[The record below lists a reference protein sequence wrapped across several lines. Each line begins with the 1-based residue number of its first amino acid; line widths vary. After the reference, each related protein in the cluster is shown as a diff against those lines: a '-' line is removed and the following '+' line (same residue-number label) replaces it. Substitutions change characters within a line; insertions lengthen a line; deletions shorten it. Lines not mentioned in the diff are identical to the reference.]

1 MQVGYLQ
8 CMKTTNDGPRSDH
21 LIPIYKTVSATQ
33 HNRNTVF
40 AAVSAAIMP
49 DYRLQHEAESEFLEV
64 DPTGRYGR
72 YNEVL
77 GKGASKTVYRAF
89 DEIEGIEVA
98 WNQVKVND
106 ALQSPEDLERLYSE
120 VHLLKTLKHKNIIKF
135 YSSWIDTKTRNINF
149 ITEMFTSGTLRQYR
163 QKHKRVDLRAVKNW
177 ARQILR
183 GLLYLH
189 SHDPPIIHRDLKCD
203 NIFVNGNQGEVKI
216 GDLGLA
222 AILCKSHSA
231 HSVIGTPEF
240 MAPEL
245 YDEEYNELVDIYAF
259 GMCLLEMLT
268 FDYPYSECS
277 NPAQIYKKVTSGKRP
292 AALYKVKDPE
302 VRQFV
307 EKCLA
312 TVSRRLPARELLM
325 DPFLQTDEHGLE
337 YSFSRLDFCRD
348 DVGELGPLLRE
359 PNIEALQNDHHKA
372 HQSMHFV
379 NPHSKNGIYVHYE
392 NKKQQKVVP
401 LPSYFREDSMSHN
414 MDFTVKGKKREDDTI
429 FLRLRIA
436 DTEGRIRNIYFPFD
450 VEADTA
456 MSVASEMVAELD
468 LADQDVTKIAEM
480 IDEEILALVPDW
492 KAGVAIDDHLSLY
505 DHSNSTYETSE
516 TCWWNH
522 NDHVSSISSQSSLME
537 YLKSHYYVD
546 NKAEIVPCTRVE
558 CAAMHGRFEEVTF
571 QVDAT
576 DFSSYVEEEA
586 PTISSGSSSD
596 VLHHDWV
603 NGEDSVSPRSLMSHG
618 SGTSHFEDLQ
628 SCPISSGTGN
638 KEDVVSSKPA
648 KPPEKTAYV
657 DNFEESCSHGLPEG
671 FSPVSGYDCLSSVH
685 KPMFHPQSPL
695 SVNVLSDEDED
706 STSREL
712 RLLAEKHQKE
722 LKELQRRHEHS
733 LLEIE
738 NELKNRR
745 PLRSSLDKKKSS
757 PGINFQDQKLNVNG
771 KQEHREDDSS
781 RHGTLERDKEFAAM
795 KQLGSDIRGTSLSS
809 STSHRRSPKGTTV
822 SSDFPGPRKLAMR
835 SSPAPPVRPNNR
847 NVAPN
852 RRLMKMHSF
861 SGVDGQH
868 SINSLAREVSR
879 QKNYQTIGAFRTGNL
894 DDKKHSDEG
903 LRRFPSISQK
913 SFSRNS
919 KEKLDSLRELKH
931 TM

>member
-1 MQVGYLQ
+1 MPYYVLQ
-8 CMKTTNDGPRSDH
+8 RE
-21 LIPIYKTVSATQ
+21 V
-33 HNRNTVF
+33 
-40 AAVSAAIMP
+40 
-49 DYRLQHEAESEFLEV
+49 ESEFLEV

-72 YNEVL
+72 YNDVL

-98 WNQVKVND
+98 WNQVKVNEI
-106 ALQSPEDLERLYSE
+106 LQSPEDLERLYSE

-135 YSSWIDTKTRNINF
+135 FSSWIDTTTRNINF

-222 AILCKSHSA
+222 AILRKSHSA
-231 HSVIGTPEF
+231 HTVIGTPEF

-268 FDYPYSECS
+268 FEYPYSECS
-277 NPAQIYKKVTSGKRP
+277 NPAQIYKKVTSGKKP
-292 AALYKVKDPE
+292 AALYKLKDPE

-307 EKCLA
+307 EKCLV

-337 YSFSRLDFCRD
+337 YSFSRLDFCKD

-359 PNIEALQNDHHKA
+359 PNIEAFQNGAHKLLQSIHLVH
-372 HQSMHFV
+372 
-379 NPHSKNGIYVHYE
+379 PCSKNEISVHHE

-401 LPSYFREDSMSHN
+401 LPSYIREDSMSHN

-450 VEADTA
+450 VEEDTA

-480 IDEEILALVPDW
+480 IDEEIMALVPDW
-492 KAGVAIDDHLSLY
+492 KAGVAIDDHHSFY
-505 DHSNSTYETSE
+505 DHYHSSNKTSE

-522 NDHVSSISSQSSLME
+522 NDHASSISSQSSLLE
-537 YLKSHYYVD
+537 YLRSHYHVD
-546 NKAEIVPCTRVE
+546 NKSEIVPCTQVE

-571 QVDAT
+571 QFNAT
-576 DFSSYVEEEA
+576 DFYSYVEEEA
-586 PTISSGSSSD
+586 PTISSGSSD

-603 NGEDSVSPRSLMSHG
+603 NGEDPVSPISLISHG
-618 SGTSHFEDLQ
+618 SGISNFEDPQTCL
-628 SCPISSGTGN
+628 ISSGTGN
-638 KEDVVSSKPA
+638 KEDVVPSKPA
-648 KPPEKTAYV
+648 KPPETTGYV
-657 DNFEESCSHGLPEG
+657 GNFEESWSNGLSEG
-671 FSPVSGYDCLSSVH
+671 FSPVTDSNCLSSVP
-685 KPMFHPQSPL
+685 KPMFHPQSPS
-695 SVNVLSDEDED
+695 SVNILSDEDED

-712 RLLAEKHQKE
+712 RLLAVKHQKE
-722 LKELQRRHEHS
+722 LMELQRKHEHS
-733 LLEIE
+733 LLGIE
-738 NELKNRR
+738 NELKNRT
-745 PLRSSLDKKKSS
+745 PLGTSLDMKNSS

-771 KQEHREDDSS
+771 QREQREDDSV
-781 RHGTLERDKEFAAM
+781 RHGTTGRDKEFVAM
-795 KQLGSDIRGTSLSS
+795 KQLGSDARGTRLSS
-809 STSHRRSPKGTTV
+809 SPSHRLSPMEPAA
-822 SSDFPGPRKLAMR
+822 SSDFPGPSKLAMH
-835 SSPAPPVRPNNR
+835 SSTLPSVRPINR
-847 NVAPN
+847 NIAPN
-852 RRLMKMHSF
+852 QRLMKMHSF
-861 SGVDGQH
+861 SGVDSQR
-868 SINSLAREVSR
+868 SINSLAKEVSR
-879 QKNYQTIGAFRTGNL
+879 QKNYQTIGAFRTGNV
-894 DDKKHSDEG
+894 DEKKHSLEG
-903 LRRFPSISQK
+903 MRRFPSISQK
-913 SFSRNS
+913 SSSRNC
-919 KEKLDSLRELKH
+919 KEGKTK
-931 TM
+931 

>member
-8 CMKTTNDGPRSDH
+8 SMKTTKDDPRSDH
-21 LIPIYKTVSATQ
+21 LIPIYKTTSAIQ
-33 HNRNTVF
+33 YNRNTVLV
-40 AAVSAAIMP
+40 AASAAIMP
-49 DYRLQHEAESEFLEV
+49 YYRLQHEAESEFLEV

-72 YNEVL
+72 YIEVL

-89 DEIEGIEVA
+89 DEIEGVEVA

-106 ALQSPEDLERLYSE
+106 VLQSPEDLERLYSE

-135 YSSWIDTKTRNINF
+135 FSSWIDTKTRNINF

-268 FDYPYSECS
+268 FEYPYSECS
-277 NPAQIYKKVTSGKRP
+277 NPAQIYKKVTSGKKP

-307 EKCLA
+307 EKCLV

-359 PNIEALQNDHHKA
+359 PNIEAFQNGGHKA
-372 HQSMHFV
+372 HQSIHFV
-379 NPHSKNGIYVHYE
+379 HPCGKNGISVHYE
-392 NKKQQKVVP
+392 NKKQRRVVP

-450 VEADTA
+450 VEGDTA

-492 KAGVAIDDHLSLY
+492 KAGVAIDDHHYFY
-505 DHSNSTYETSE
+505 DHDNSTYETNE
-516 TCWWNH
+516 ACWWNH
-522 NDHVSSISSQSSLME
+522 NDHVSSISSQSSLLE
-537 YLKSHYYVD
+537 YLRSHYYVD
-546 NKAEIVPCTRVE
+546 NKSEIVPCTRVE
-558 CAAMHGRFEEVTF
+558 CAAMRGRFEEVTF
-571 QVDAT
+571 QVNAT

-586 PTISSGSSSD
+586 PTISSGSSD

-603 NGEDSVSPRSLMSHG
+603 NGEDPVSPGSFMSHG
-618 SGTSHFEDLQ
+618 SGASNFEDPQ
-628 SCPISSGTGN
+628 SCLISSGTGN
-638 KEDVVSSKPA
+638 KEDVVPSKPA
-648 KPPEKTAYV
+648 KPPEKTGYV
-657 DNFEESCSHGLPEG
+657 DNFEESWSHGLSEG
-671 FSPVSGYDCLSSVH
+671 FSPVTHSDCLSSFH
-685 KPMFHPQSPL
+685 KPMLHPQSPS
-695 SVNVLSDEDED
+695 SVKILSDEDED

-712 RLLAEKHQKE
+712 RLLAVKHQKE
-722 LKELQRRHEHS
+722 LMELQRKHEHS

-738 NELKNRR
+738 NELKNTT
-745 PLRSSLDKKKSS
+745 PLRSPLDKKKSS

-771 KQEHREDDSS
+771 QQEHREDDSV
-781 RHGTLERDKEFAAM
+781 RHGTIGRDKEFAAM
-795 KQLGSDIRGTSLSS
+795 KQLGSDVRGTRLSS
-809 STSHRRSPKGTTV
+809 NASHRISPKDPAV
-822 SSDFPGPRKLAMR
+822 SSDFPGPRKLAMH
-835 SSPAPPVRPNNR
+835 SSPTPPVRPINR
-847 NVAPN
+847 NIAPN
-852 RRLMKMHSF
+852 QRLMKMHSF
-861 SGVDGQH
+861 SGVDSQH

-879 QKNYQTIGAFRTGNL
+879 QRNYQTIGAFRTGNL
-894 DDKKHSDEG
+894 DDKKHSGEG

-913 SFSRNS
+913 SSSRNC
-919 KEKLDSLRELKH
+919 KEGKTR
-931 TM
+931 

>member
-1 MQVGYLQ
+1 VQVGYLQ
-8 CMKTTNDGPRSDH
+8 SMKTTKDDPRSDH
-21 LIPIYKTVSATQ
+21 LIPIYKTTSAIQ
-33 HNRNTVF
+33 YNRNTVLV
-40 AAVSAAIMP
+40 AASAAIMP
-49 DYRLQHEAESEFLEV
+49 YYRLQHEAESEFLEV

-72 YNEVL
+72 YIEVL

-89 DEIEGIEVA
+89 DEIEGVEVA

-106 ALQSPEDLERLYSE
+106 VLQSPEDLERLYSE

-135 YSSWIDTKTRNINF
+135 FSSWIDTKTRNINF

-268 FDYPYSECS
+268 FEYPYSECS
-277 NPAQIYKKVTSGKRP
+277 NPAQIYKKVTSGKKP

-307 EKCLA
+307 EKCLV

-359 PNIEALQNDHHKA
+359 PNIEAFQNGGHKA
-372 HQSMHFV
+372 HQSIHFV
-379 NPHSKNGIYVHYE
+379 HPCGKNGISVHYE
-392 NKKQQKVVP
+392 NKKQRRVVP

-450 VEADTA
+450 VEGDTA

-492 KAGVAIDDHLSLY
+492 KAGVAIDDHHYFY
-505 DHSNSTYETSE
+505 DHDNSTYETNE
-516 TCWWNH
+516 ACWWNH
-522 NDHVSSISSQSSLME
+522 NDHVSSISSQSSLLE
-537 YLKSHYYVD
+537 YLRSHYYVD
-546 NKAEIVPCTRVE
+546 NKSEIVPCTRVE

-571 QVDAT
+571 QVNAT

-586 PTISSGSSSD
+586 PTISSGSSD

-603 NGEDSVSPRSLMSHG
+603 NGEDPVSPGSFMSHG
-618 SGTSHFEDLQ
+618 SGVSNFEDPQ
-628 SCPISSGTGN
+628 SCLISSGTGN
-638 KEDVVSSKPA
+638 KEDVVPSKPA
-648 KPPEKTAYV
+648 KPPEKTGYV
-657 DNFEESCSHGLPEG
+657 DNFEESWSHGLSEG
-671 FSPVSGYDCLSSVH
+671 FSPVTHSDCLSSFH
-685 KPMFHPQSPL
+685 KPMLHPQSPS
-695 SVNVLSDEDED
+695 SVKILSDEDED

-712 RLLAEKHQKE
+712 RLLAVKHQKE
-722 LKELQRRHEHS
+722 LMELQRKHEHS

-738 NELKNRR
+738 NELKNTT
-745 PLRSSLDKKKSS
+745 PLRSPLDKKKSS

-771 KQEHREDDSS
+771 QQEHREDDSV
-781 RHGTLERDKEFAAM
+781 RHGTIGRDKEFAAM
-795 KQLGSDIRGTSLSS
+795 KQLGSDVRGTRLSS
-809 STSHRRSPKGTTV
+809 NASHRISPKDPAV
-822 SSDFPGPRKLAMR
+822 SSDFPGPRKLAMH
-835 SSPAPPVRPNNR
+835 SSPTPPVRPINR
-847 NVAPN
+847 NIAPN
-852 RRLMKMHSF
+852 QRLMKMHSF
-861 SGVDGQH
+861 SGVDSQH

-879 QKNYQTIGAFRTGNL
+879 QRNYQTIGAFRTGNL
-894 DDKKHSDEG
+894 DDKKHSGEG

-913 SFSRNS
+913 SSSRNC
-919 KEKLDSLRELKH
+919 KEGKTR
-931 TM
+931 